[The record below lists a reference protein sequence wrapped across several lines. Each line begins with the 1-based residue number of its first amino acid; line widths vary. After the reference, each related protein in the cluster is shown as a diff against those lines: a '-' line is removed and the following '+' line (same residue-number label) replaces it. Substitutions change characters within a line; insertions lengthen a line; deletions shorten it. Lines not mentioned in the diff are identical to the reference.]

1 MDSQAHDQPSDLPL
15 ELASCLQDAFPDARL
30 VDEGL
35 QAGPFDADY
44 LLVDGDGRLILVLVE
59 DPRVAPIALRALD
72 LLAALPHMG
81 RWLPRLLD
89 DPALDLQQKPE
100 IVVLATGAD
109 ATLDER
115 LAVMDGDLRLFMI
128 CEARTLKSSGV
139 WLAEIPLQGSP
150 VSEQG
155 PSAVADLDSA
165 DSERLAFLTER
176 LTRIDDEVEVEERGG
191 QIRWRV
197 RGSLLARARTDR
209 GNLVGWAGAS
219 AEIDLSTDAGVEE
232 FLESCVERVVNLLE
246 EHSGDEP
253 ALEQFEIVPRD
264 PGMTLSPEELDAFRI
279 P

>member
-1 MDSQAHDQPSDLPL
+1 MESQASEQPGEMPL

-35 QAGPFDADY
+35 QAGPFDADF

-59 DPRVAPIALRALD
+59 DPRIAPIVLRALD

-89 DPALDLQQKPE
+89 DPALDLQQAPE
-100 IVVLATGAD
+100 IVVLARGAD

-115 LAVMDGDLRLFMI
+115 LSVMKGDLRLFMI
-128 CEARTLKSSGV
+128 CEARTLNASGV
-139 WLAEIPLQGSP
+139 WLSEIPLGGSVLP
-150 VSEQG
+150 EQG
-155 PSAVADLDSA
+155 PAGGTGLDTA
-165 DSERLAFLTER
+165 GSERLAFITKR
-176 LTRIDDEVEVEERGG
+176 LTRIDDEVQVEERGG

-197 RGSLLARARTDR
+197 RGSLLARARTEN
-209 GNLVGWAGAS
+209 GTLVGWAGS
-219 AEIDLSTDAGVEE
+219 SDEINLSTDAGVED

-246 EHSGDEP
+246 EDSGEGP
-253 ALEQFEIVPRD
+253 ALQQFEIVPRD
-264 PGMTLSPEELDAFRI
+264 PGMTLSAEELDAFRI